1 MSDFLDHMYERIE
14 ELQLLLEGAQS
25 LEEADW
31 INQQIRKIEEA
42 IDEYNKE
49 VGAE

>member
-1 MSDFLDHMYERIE
+1 MTDFLDHMYERIE

-25 LEEADW
+25 LQDADW

-42 IDEYNKE
+42 IDEFNKE
-49 VGAE
+49 VGEE

>member
-1 MSDFLDHMYERIE
+1 MSDFIDHMYERIE

-25 LEEADW
+25 LQEADW

>member
-1 MSDFLDHMYERIE
+1 MTDFLDHMYERIE

-25 LEEADW
+25 LQDADW

-42 IDEYNKE
+42 IDEFNKE

>member
-1 MSDFLDHMYERIE
+1 MGDFLDHMYERIE

-25 LEEADW
+25 LEEADY

-42 IDEYNKE
+42 IDQFLKE
-49 VGAE
+49 IE